1 MYMEGWIMQKL
12 DDPKFI
18 GCLRHFLT
26 TYLPVVRK
34 RSENTISAYKD
45 AIRLYLQWLHD
56 EKKKDLTSVTADD
69 FSQEKVNS
77 FLSWLSKARNNT
89 ATTLNQ
95 RLSHIKSFC
104 RYLINS
110 HPEYLPIVGGVLDI
124 SDFADER
131 KDEFVWLSIE
141 QMNLIL
147 SLPDRSKRTG
157 LRDFFFLSLIYD
169 SGCRESEILGLKI
182 KDFVKERSGD
192 AVIHVFGK
200 GNKHRI
206 TPISRTVVGY
216 FDEYCKVFH
225 RELNPEDYIFYT
237 VHNGERGRMSP
248 DNIRLML
255 LSYEKMAK
263 EKDGSIPH
271 LHSHMF
277 RRTRAMLLYQ
287 GGMPLPLVAE
297 WLGHSQLETTTIYA
311 KATIEMKKA
320 ARDKVAENQK
330 SVFHDKEKFKYADDE
345 EILRKLMGL

>member
-1 MYMEGWIMQKL
+1 MQKL

-18 GCLRHFLT
+18 GCLSHFLT
-26 TYLPVVRK
+26 TYLPVIRK
-34 RSENTISAYKD
+34 RSDNTISAYRD
-45 AIRLYLQWLHD
+45 AIKLYLQWVQA
-56 EKKKDLTSVTADD
+56 EGKKTLTSVTAED
-69 FSQEKVNS
+69 FSQENVCS
-77 FLSWLSKARNNT
+77 FLSWLSKTRNNT

-110 HPEYLPIVGGVLDI
+110 HPEYLPIVGGVLNI
-124 SDFADER
+124 NDFSDER
-131 KDEFVWLSIE
+131 KEEFVWLSIE
-141 QMNLIL
+141 QMNMLL
-147 SLPDRSKRTG
+147 TLPDRSKRTE

-169 SGCRESEILGLKI
+169 SGCRESEILGLKL
-182 KDFVKERSGD
+182 KDFVKERDGG

-206 TPISRTVVGY
+206 TPISKNVVGY
-216 FDEYCKVFH
+216 FNEYCKVFH
-225 RELNPEDYIFYT
+225 RDMFPDEYIFYT
-237 VHNGERGRMSP
+237 MHNGERRRMSP
-248 DNIRLML
+248 DNIRLIL
-255 LSYEKMAK
+255 LSYEKKAR
-263 EKDGSIPH
+263 EKDASIPH

-297 WLGHSQLETTTIYA
+297 WLGHSQMETTNIYA

-320 ARDKVAENQK
+320 ARDRVAENQK
-330 SVFHDKEKFKYADDE
+330 SVFHDREKFKYADDE

>member
-1 MYMEGWIMQKL
+1 MKKL

-18 GCLRHFLT
+18 NCLRDFLT

-45 AIRLYLQWLHD
+45 AIRLYLQWLQ
-56 EKKKDLTSVTADD
+56 EENKKDLTSISADD
-69 FSQEKVNS
+69 FSQEKVSS
-77 FLSWLSKARNNT
+77 FLSWLSKTRGNT

-104 RYLINS
+104 RYLINN

-124 SDFADER
+124 SDFADKR
-131 KDEFVWLSIE
+131 KKEFVWLSIE

-157 LRDFFFLSLIYD
+157 LRDFFFISLIYD
-169 SGCRESEILGLKI
+169 SGCRESEILDLKL
-182 KDFVKERSGD
+182 KDFVKDRSGD

-200 GNKHRI
+200 GNKHRT
-206 TPISRTVVGY
+206 TPISKTVVGY
-216 FDEYCKVFH
+216 FDKYCKIFH
-225 RELNPEDYIFYT
+225 RDMFPDDYIFYT
-237 VHNGERGRMSP
+237 IHDGERKRMST
-248 DNIRLML
+248 DNIRLIL
-255 LSYEKMAK
+255 LNYEKKAK

>member
-1 MYMEGWIMQKL
+1 MKKL

-18 GCLRHFLT
+18 GCLRDFLT
-26 TYLPVVRK
+26 TYLPVIRK
-34 RSENTISAYKD
+34 RSENTVNAYRD
-45 AIRLYLQWLHD
+45 AIRLYLRWIQED
-56 EKKKDLTSVTADD
+56 KKKKLTSVSADD
-69 FSQEKVNS
+69 FSQEKVSS
-77 FLSWLSKARNNT
+77 FLTWLSKTRGNT

-104 RYLINS
+104 RYLINN

-131 KDEFVWLSIE
+131 KEGFVWLSIE
-141 QMNLIL
+141 QMNLLL
-147 SLPDRSKRTG
+147 SLPDRTRRTG
-157 LRDFFFLSLIYD
+157 LRDFFFISLIYD

-182 KDFVKERSGD
+182 KDLVKDRCGD

-206 TPISRTVVGY
+206 TPISKTVVGY
-216 FDEYCKVFH
+216 FDEYCNVFH

-255 LSYEKMAK
+255 LAYENMAK

-297 WLGHSQLETTTIYA
+297 WLGHSQMETTTIYA